1 MHPLDIRQLCEDC
14 NLSDPLSERSS
25 FFETSSFL
33 SKSTRYL
40 GECRVKKISAN
51 FVGELMQIFNSS
63 AHALFDIFHDCFFQ
77 PPSFQPPVQFIYSF
91 GYKVISIISCLWDIK
106 IIEAKSEVNTKPH
119 NHLEHSS
126 LTRISLLER
135 EPVDYSRVIKKIK
148 KSVSEASINIVASY
162 TYLHLDRKMIYRV

>member
-40 GECRVKKISAN
+40 RECRVKKVSAN

-106 IIEAKSEVNTKPH
+106 IIEAKSEVNTKPQPPRTLLFDA
-119 NHLEHSS
+119 NFV
-126 LTRISLLER
+126 TRKRASGLLSRNKKDKEER
-135 EPVDYSRVIKKIK
+135 
-148 KSVSEASINIVASY
+148 
-162 TYLHLDRKMIYRV
+162 